1 MATDPPT
8 ANESWLDRDLTPPAR
23 AFRAVMLLREI
34 ARALCSIAAPISVW
48 ILFQPIAAQLGGTTK
63 LLLWLSGSIGL
74 YLISYLGI
82 TYASLSMRPV
92 LAAFF
97 LLLVAAPTASV
108 VIPYVWH
115 TKEALSYAIVFG
127 GMAALVLPFLRAWW
141 LAWRLTPGERLM
153 ARPCPP
159 LHSIAELYREMF
171 SVWPGLK
178 RSKARAI
185 IADVLTY
192 AASVALLLGST
203 LLAVLGFLVI
213 ALMPLFLHTHGV
225 GEVLMQVLALL
236 VILCLT
242 GLIQSFLRRAARWFS
257 RASYAEQVERD
268 PRPPILF
275 LRSFQDDQVH
285 LPERGRI
292 RRWLRAL
299 LAPCIRGRR
308 LDHFLVE
315 SFSRYGPA
323 LALGNPG
330 EKQLPFGAAR
340 VYCTHDT
347 WKDKVAEIAN
357 RANYVV
363 LVADST
369 PGVEWEIWHFL
380 TPQWRA
386 KTLFIVAP
394 KSKDLREAPTLATAI
409 AAEGVPQDGPPIMA
423 CYWDHDRRLQ
433 VLRADVPRSPEAF
446 IVSMQTF
453 FRERFP
459 HLDAP

>member
-1 MATDPPT
+1 MAEALPMP
-8 ANESWLDRDLTPPAR
+8 NETWSDRDLTRPAR

-34 ARALCSIAAPISVW
+34 SRAVCSLAAPLSLWV
-48 ILFQPIAAQLGGTTK
+48 LLQPIAADLSGTTMF
-63 LLLWLSGSIGL
+63 LLWLSGSIGL

-82 TYASLSMRPV
+82 TYSSLSMRPL

-97 LLLVAAPTASV
+97 LLLVAGPTAYV
-108 VIPYVWH
+108 LIPYVWQ

-127 GMAALVLPFLRAWW
+127 SMAALALPFLRAWW
-141 LAWRLTPGERLM
+141 LTWRLTPAERLM

-178 RSKARAI
+178 RSRLRAL
-185 IADVLTY
+185 IADALTY
-192 AASVALLLGST
+192 AASMSLLLGNT
-203 LLAVLGFLVI
+203 VLAVLAFLVI
-213 ALMPLFLHTHGV
+213 AFMPLFMQTHGI
-225 GEVLMQVLALL
+225 GEVLMQLLALL
-236 VILCLT
+236 ILLGFT
-242 GLIQSFLRRAARWFS
+242 GLIQSLLRRTARWFS

-268 PRPPILF
+268 PRQPILF

-285 LPERGRI
+285 LPERGLLW
-292 RRWLRAL
+292 RWIRAL
-299 LAPCIRGRR
+299 LAPGMRGRR

-347 WKDKVAEIAN
+347 WKDQVAEIAN

-380 TPQWRA
+380 TPAWRE

-394 KSKDLREAPTLATAI
+394 KSKDLREAPTLAAAI
-409 AAEGVPQDGPPIMA
+409 AAEGVPENGPPMIA
-423 CYWDHDRRLQ
+423 CYWDQQHRLH

-446 IVSMQTF
+446 IVAMQTF
-453 FRERFP
+453 FRERQP
-459 HLDAP
+459 MD

>member
-1 MATDPPT
+1 MV
-8 ANESWLDRDLTPPAR
+8 NDLTTPGHFRNERNLTRPAR

-34 ARALCSIAAPISVW
+34 ARAICFIAAPVSVW
-48 ILFQPIAAQLGGTTK
+48 VLLQPIVSDLTGSTK
-63 LLLWLSGSIGL
+63 LLLWITGSIGL
-74 YLISYLGI
+74 YLISYFGI
-82 TYASLSMRPV
+82 TYASLSMRPL

-97 LLLVAAPTASV
+97 LLLVIGPSARV
-108 VIPYVWH
+108 VIPYVWQ
-115 TKEALSYAIVFG
+115 TREALSYAIVFG
-127 GMAALVLPFLRAWW
+127 SMAALALPFLRAWW
-141 LAWRLTPGERLM
+141 WTWRLTTAERLL

-178 RSKARAI
+178 RSKLRAV

-192 AASVALLLGST
+192 AASMSLLFGST
-203 LLAVLGFLVI
+203 VLAVFGFLFI
-213 ALMPLFLHTHGV
+213 ALMPLFLQTHGI
-225 GEVLMQVLALL
+225 GEVLMQLLALL
-236 VILCLT
+236 IILCFT
-242 GLIQSFLRRAARWFS
+242 GLIQSFLRRTARWFS

-268 PRPPILF
+268 QRPPILF

-285 LPERGRI
+285 LPERGWW
-292 RRWLRAL
+292 RRWVRAL
-299 LAPCIRGRR
+299 LAPGIRGRR

-347 WKDKVAEIAN
+347 WKDQVAEIAN

-380 TPQWRA
+380 TPAWRE

-409 AAEGVPQDGPPIMA
+409 AAEGVPEGGPPILA
-423 CYWDHDRRLQ
+423 CYWDHEGRLQ

-446 IVSMQTF
+446 IVAMQTF
-453 FRERFP
+453 FRERLP
-459 HLDAP
+459 YVDAP

>member
-1 MATDPPT
+1 MMRDTT
-8 ANESWLDRDLTPPAR
+8 ANESWTDRDLTRPAV
-23 AFRAVMLLREI
+23 AFRAVTLLREI
-34 ARALCSIAAPISVW
+34 ARALCSLAAPISVW
-48 ILFQPIAAQLGGTTK
+48 ILLQPIAGDLSGSMK
-63 LLLWLSGSIGL
+63 LVLWLSGSIGL
-74 YLISYLGI
+74 YLISYLGV
-82 TYASLSMRPV
+82 TYGSLSMRPL

-97 LLLVAAPTASV
+97 LLLVTAPTAYA
-108 VIPYVWH
+108 VIPYVWQ
-115 TKEALSYAIVFG
+115 TNEALSYAIVFG
-127 GMAALVLPFLRAWW
+127 SMAALALPFLRAWW
-141 LAWRLTPGERLM
+141 WAWRLSPAERLM

-159 LHSIAELYREMF
+159 MHSLAELYREMF

-178 RSKARAI
+178 RAKLRALV
-185 IADVLTY
+185 ADLLTY
-192 AASVALLLGST
+192 AASFSLLLGNT
-203 LLAVLGFLVI
+203 ILAVFGFLVI
-213 ALMPLFLHTHGV
+213 SLMPVFLQTHGI
-225 GEVLMQVLALL
+225 GEVLMQLLALL
-236 VILCLT
+236 VILCFT
-242 GLIQSFLRRAARWFS
+242 GLTQSFLRRAARWFS

-285 LPERGRI
+285 LPERGLW

-299 LAPCIRGRR
+299 LAPGIRGRR

-347 WKDKVAEIAN
+347 WKDQVAAIAN

-380 TPQWRA
+380 TPAWRE

-394 KSKDLREAPTLATAI
+394 KSRDLREAPTLAAAI
-409 AAEGVPQDGPPIMA
+409 AAEGVPEGGSPILA
-423 CYWDHDRRLQ
+423 CYWDHERRLQ

-446 IVSMQTF
+446 IIAMQTF
-453 FRERFP
+453 FRERLP
-459 HLDAP
+459 HLDTP